1 MNTFIFIRHGES
13 TAVNYLAGRTP
24 VSLSEKG
31 KKEAEAT
38 ALMLSKIRID
48 KLISSPLKRTL
59 ETAEYISHVSGLDI
73 EIMDDFIETD
83 FGKWTGRTFTDLKAD
98 EKWNMWYAFRSGMHV
113 PEGENL
119 ISVQNRVINGIH
131 MLQKKYPDKTIAV
144 VSHGDPIRSVFL
156 YYLGMPIDMIARIKI
171 NTASVSIL
179 KLADITASVSCY
191 NLTPDIGWL
200 DI

>member
-13 TAVNYLAGRTP
+13 TAVNYIAGRTA

-31 KKEAEAT
+31 RKEAEAT
-38 ALMLSKIRID
+38 AVMLSKIKID

-59 ETAEYISHVSGLDI
+59 ETAEYISQSTGLNI
-73 EIMDDFIETD
+73 EVMDDFIETD

-98 EKWNMWYAFRSGMHV
+98 ENWNKWYAFRSGMHV

-119 ISVQNRVINGIH
+119 ISVQNRIIGGIH
-131 MLQKKYPDKTIAV
+131 KIQEKYPDKTVAI

-156 YYLGMPIDMIARIKI
+156 YYLGMPIDMIARLKI
-171 NTASVSIL
+171 NTASVSVL
-179 KLADITASVSCY
+179 KLADTTASVSCY
-191 NLTPDIGWL
+191 NLTPDIGRL
-200 DI
+200 EI